1 MKILFIVMGILSL
14 FTSCSGRKK
23 KLAKKEGLVLNEFEV
38 EKSKSYLDTDALSN
52 IVSFNNK
59 GNDTIEVCTKKFD
72 IATFERHKKDFV
84 TNYHEGYK
92 VLNDDTLRVYSKY
105 INDNEVEYT
114 IEEYSKESYFCYLN
128 TYFANGNMKSKRIL
142 NITGDMYLGVSLYY
156 SKEGKLEKEVNEDEG
171 YCFTFQQLISLL
183 EKRGVFIPKGITLP
197 DGFIDYRYRI
207 SRDIIDDLVVY
218 TVIYPLSDRKD
229 VILSVS
235 GKDGSII
242 KEIPY
247 TIEDN

>member
-1 MKILFIVMGILSL
+1 MKILIVVMEILSL
-14 FTSCSGRKK
+14 FSSCTNRKV
-23 KLAKKEGLVLNEFEV
+23 KLTEEVDSVQNGFEV
-38 EKSKSYLDTDALSN
+38 KENKSCLDNDMLPSN
-52 IVSFNNK
+52 MFSSNK
-59 GNDTIEVCTKKFD
+59 GNDTIEVCTKRFD
-72 IATFERHKKDFV
+72 IAAFERHKKDFV

-171 YCFTFQQLISLL
+171 YCFTFQQLRSLL

>member
-1 MKILFIVMGILSL
+1 
-14 FTSCSGRKK
+14 
-23 KLAKKEGLVLNEFEV
+23 
-38 EKSKSYLDTDALSN
+38 
-52 IVSFNNK
+52 
-59 GNDTIEVCTKKFD
+59 
-72 IATFERHKKDFV
+72 
-84 TNYHEGYK
+84 
-92 VLNDDTLRVYSKY
+92 
-105 INDNEVEYT
+105 
-114 IEEYSKESYFCYLN
+114 
-128 TYFANGNMKSKRIL
+128 MKSKRIL

-207 SRDIIDDLVVY
+207 SRD
-218 TVIYPLSDRKD
+218 

>member
-1 MKILFIVMGILSL
+1 MKILIIVMGILGL
-14 FTSCSGRKK
+14 FASCTGRKER
-23 KLAKKEGLVLNEFEV
+23 LAKKEGSALNEFEV
-38 EKSKSYLDTDALSN
+38 EKSKSYLDTDTLGN
-52 IVSFNNK
+52 IVSFNK
-59 GNDTIEVCTKKFD
+59 GNDTIEVCTKRFD

-84 TNYHEGYK
+84 TNYHGGYK

-142 NITGDMYLGVSLYY
+142 NITGDMYLGVSLFY

-171 YCFTFQQLISLL
+171 YCFTYQQLISLL
-183 EKRGVFIPKGITLP
+183 EKRGVYFPKGVNLP
-197 DGFIDYRYRI
+197 SGFIDYRYRI
-207 SRDIIDDLVVY
+207 SKDILDDLAVY
-218 TVIYPLSDRKD
+218 TVIYPLSNRKD

-242 KEIPY
+242 EEIPY
-247 TIEDN
+247 IIENN

>member
-59 GNDTIEVCTKKFD
+59 GNDTIEVCTKRFD

-114 IEEYSKESYFCYLN
+114 IEEYSKSLTKKPES
-128 TYFANGNMKSKRIL
+128 A
-142 NITGDMYLGVSLYY
+142 
-156 SKEGKLEKEVNEDEG
+156 
-171 YCFTFQQLISLL
+171 
-183 EKRGVFIPKGITLP
+183 KRGQPIDNVRITS
-197 DGFIDYRYRI
+197 F
-207 SRDIIDDLVVY
+207 V
-218 TVIYPLSDRKD
+218 
-229 VILSVS
+229 
-235 GKDGSII
+235 
-242 KEIPY
+242 
-247 TIEDN
+247 

>member
-1 MKILFIVMGILSL
+1 
-14 FTSCSGRKK
+14 
-23 KLAKKEGLVLNEFEV
+23 
-38 EKSKSYLDTDALSN
+38 
-52 IVSFNNK
+52 
-59 GNDTIEVCTKKFD
+59 
-72 IATFERHKKDFV
+72 
-84 TNYHEGYK
+84 
-92 VLNDDTLRVYSKY
+92 
-105 INDNEVEYT
+105 
-114 IEEYSKESYFCYLN
+114 
-128 TYFANGNMKSKRIL
+128 
-142 NITGDMYLGVSLYY
+142 MYLGVSLYY
-156 SKEGKLEKEVNEDEG
+156 SKEGKLEKEANEDEG

>member
-1 MKILFIVMGILSL
+1 MKILIIVMGILSL
-14 FTSCSGRKK
+14 FSSCTNRKE
-23 KLAKKEGLVLNEFEV
+23 KLTEEEKSVQNGSEV
-38 EKSKSYLDTDALSN
+38 EENKSCLDHDTLLGNMFS
-52 IVSFNNK
+52 SNK
-59 GNDTIEVCTKKFD
+59 GNDTIEACTKRFD

-156 SKEGKLEKEVNEDEG
+156 SKGGKLEKEVNEDEG